1 MLASAASLKPL
12 FSQSLALDLGS
23 EIENSAP
30 QAGIASPSPSQDSM
44 SLFITANSAAYTPEI
59 TADHSEAEE
68 SLWGSRLHADGGQ
81 RTATSVDGDE
91 VACDISDEDEPISAQ
106 EFVDL
111 LRAKH
116 LLPNLVSE
124 EEANEV

>member
-1 MLASAASLKPL
+1 
-12 FSQSLALDLGS
+12 
-23 EIENSAP
+23 
-30 QAGIASPSPSQDSM
+30 M
-44 SLFITANSAAYTPEI
+44 SLFITANSAAYTPGSTFNYEHHSSGSAYTPEI